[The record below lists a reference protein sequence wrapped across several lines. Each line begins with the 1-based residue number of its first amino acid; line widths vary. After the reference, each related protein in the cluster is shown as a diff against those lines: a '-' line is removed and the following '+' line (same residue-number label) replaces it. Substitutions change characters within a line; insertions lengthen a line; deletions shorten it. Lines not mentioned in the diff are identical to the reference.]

1 MSSSVAKKPRIAISN
16 AQRKALRTWFHD
28 PTTSFGAKKTLADA
42 ISWWNSQFGY
52 DISRSTASDILSN
65 KYSSLDNS
73 NMKGNVKKDR
83 KPKWPILEQALRDW
97 ALQFEA
103 VHGTVSG
110 DLLRIKATELW
121 QRLDE
126 YQGQEPPN

>member
-16 AQRKALRTWFHD
+16 TQRKALRTWFHD
-28 PTTSFGAKKTLADA
+28 PTTSCGAKKTLADA

-52 DISRSTASDILSN
+52 DISRSTVSDILSN

-73 NMKGNVKKDR
+73 NIKGNVKKDR
-83 KPKWPILEQALRDW
+83 KPKWPILEQALGDW

-103 VHGTVSG
+103 VYSTVLG

-126 YQGQEPPN
+126 Y

>member
-28 PTTSFGAKKTLADA
+28 PTTSFSTKKTLADA

-65 KYSSLDNS
+65 KYSSLDNL
-73 NMKGNVKKDR
+73 NIKGNVKKD
-83 KPKWPILEQALRDW
+83 
-97 ALQFEA
+97 
-103 VHGTVSG
+103 
-110 DLLRIKATELW
+110 
-121 QRLDE
+121 
-126 YQGQEPPN
+126 